1 MKDRRLAQLP
11 CGYITTNEQY
21 TIVDVNETFLNWTN
35 YSRDELI
42 GQHVEK
48 LFTSSNKL
56 IFHSYFYPNMA
67 MYKFVEE
74 LFIHIQ
80 VANAQTVPCL
90 VNAKQVCMEGEN
102 FVDIV
107 MMPMRKRIKYE
118 REVRQAK
125 LLLEEAYNEKTI
137 AYEHLQR
144 INEKIEEKQQQLIQM
159 NEELQHISN
168 TDNLTGIGNRRYFQQ
183 KLLGHIEQF
192 EKKAIP
198 FSLLVMDID
207 HFKKVNDT
215 FGHAIGDLVLAQ
227 LGVLLKT
234 AAREQDIP
242 ARFGGEE
249 FILLLGETA
258 EEKAFKIAQQL
269 IEQFENTIWPSVGR
283 LTVSIGCTT
292 YKKGDTES
300 SVFEHADD
308 ALYESKR
315 NGRNQATQYE
325 TMKRI

>member
-1 MKDRRLAQLP
+1 MDRRLAQLP
-11 CGYITTNEQY
+11 CGYIITNEQC
-21 TIVDVNETFLNWTN
+21 TIIDVNETFLQWTN
-35 YSRDELI
+35 YRLDELY
-42 GQHVEK
+42 GQHLEK
-48 LFTSSNKL
+48 LFSSSSKL

-67 MYKFVEE
+67 MYQFVDE
-74 LFIHIQ
+74 LFINIQ
-80 VANAQTVPCL
+80 NAAGQTMPCL
-90 VNAKQVCMEGEN
+90 VNAKQVNKEGGN

-107 MMPMRKRIKYE
+107 MMPMKKRIEYE

-137 AYEHLQR
+137 AHEHLQR
-144 INEKIEEKQQQLIQM
+144 INKKIEEKQQQLIQI

-168 TDNLTGIGNRRYFQQ
+168 TDNLTGIGNRRFFQQ
-183 KLLGHIEQF
+183 KLLINIDQF
-192 EKKAIP
+192 EKHRIP

-207 HFKKVNDT
+207 HFKQVNDKY
-215 FGHAIGDLVLAQ
+215 GHAIGDLVLAQ

-234 AAREQDIP
+234 AARDQDIP

-249 FILLLGETA
+249 FILLLGQTD
-258 EEKAFKIAQQL
+258 EEKAFEIAQQL
-269 IEQFENTIWPSVGR
+269 IKQFEKTIWPSVGR

-292 YKKGDTES
+292 FKKGDTES

-325 TMKRI
+325 AMKRM

>member
-1 MKDRRLAQLP
+1 MDRRLAHIP

-21 TIVDVNETFLNWTN
+21 IIIDVNETFLNWTD
-35 YSRDELI
+35 YRLDDLI
-42 GQHVEK
+42 GQHIEK
-48 LFTSSNKL
+48 LFSSSNKL

-67 MYKFVEE
+67 MYKFVDE

-80 VANAQTVPCL
+80 NATGQIIPCL
-90 VNAKQVCMEGEN
+90 VNAKQVLAEGEE

-107 MMPMRKRIKYE
+107 MMPMKKRIEYE
-118 REVRQAK
+118 HEVRQAK
-125 LLLEEAYNEKTI
+125 ILLEKAYNEKTI
-137 AYEHLQR
+137 AYEHLHR
-144 INEKIEEKQQQLIQM
+144 INGKIEEKQQQLIQM

-168 TDNLTGIGNRRYFQQ
+168 TDNLTGIGNRRFFQQ
-183 KLLGHIEQF
+183 KLLNHIEQF
-192 EKKAIP
+192 NKKGIP

-207 HFKKVNDT
+207 HFKQVNDT
-215 FGHAIGDLVLAQ
+215 YGHAIGDLVLAQ

-234 AAREQDIP
+234 AAREKDIP

-249 FILLLGETA
+249 FILLLGQTA
-258 EEKAFKIAQQL
+258 EEEAFEIAQQL
-269 IEQFENTIWPSVGR
+269 NKQFEDTIWPSVGR

-292 YKKGDTES
+292 FKKGDTES

-315 NGRNQATQYE
+315 NGRNQTTQYE
-325 TMKRI
+325 SMKRI